1 MIENKIQTERNIIK
15 VIKSMIVHIPE
26 KETKLLNDLDKYYH
40 NLWFIAPELRE
51 GYECWKPLQNI
62 LNINITSL
70 DEEWK
75 HTIRK
80 IFNDE
85 K

>member
-1 MIENKIQTERNIIK
+1 MSETERDIIK
-15 VIKSMIVHIPE
+15 VIKDMIVHIPE
-26 KETKLLNDLDKYYH
+26 TETKLLSDLDKYRLG
-40 NLWFIAPELRE
+40 LWFKAPELRE

-62 LNINITSL
+62 LNTNITSL

-75 HTIRK
+75 DTIRK

-85 K
+85 KSFK